1 MPIYT
6 SSSESDNEP
15 SRPSRTTPRPRPP
28 RLLGSQRPIHDILGG
43 GKVAD
48 VLLWKNITVSASL
61 LIGMTVIWF
70 LFEVVEYNF
79 VTLLCHISIT
89 SMLALFIWS
98 KGAEFFNWKPPQIP
112 EVILRESTF
121 REVASTL
128 RVRFNKILS
137 KLLDVACGKDP
148 GLFILVIAIL
158 YIFSV
163 IGTYFSFLN
172 LLYLGFICILTVPFL
187 YDRYDEHV
195 DYIADR
201 EFRRMKKMFRR
212 FNSQFLNKIPRGPVK
227 EN

>member
-70 LFEVVEYNF
+70 LFE
-79 VTLLCHISIT
+79 
-89 SMLALFIWS
+89 
-98 KGAEFFNWKPPQIP
+98 
-112 EVILRESTF
+112 
-121 REVASTL
+121 
-128 RVRFNKILS
+128 
-137 KLLDVACGKDP
+137 
-148 GLFILVIAIL
+148 VIAIL

>member
-28 RLLGSQRPIHDILGG
+28 RLLGSQKPIHDILGG

-128 RVRFNKILS
+128 RV
-137 KLLDVACGKDP
+137 
-148 GLFILVIAIL
+148 IAIL

>member
-128 RVRFNKILS
+128 RV
-137 KLLDVACGKDP
+137 
-148 GLFILVIAIL
+148 IAIL